1 MKKKVFIYTINTYYS
16 QDRDKAIKILQQS
29 LCSCIFKPIDK
40 WRFKVK
46 ADIPYTQA
54 FSILVQNNI
63 SVDSIHT
70 NLFF

>member
-1 MKKKVFIYTINTYYS
+1 MKKIYAINTCYS

-29 LCSCIFKPIDK
+29 FCSGIFKPIDR

-63 SVDSIHT
+63 AIESIHK